1 MEQNYNKVENM
12 QKTDQVI
19 KHATSQQQ
27 KKDEKDNSVQKD
39 LIEFKKEKQKENN
52 KLLKKEEEIQKNLVK
67 YDGKSIKK
75 FDENLPDFSIINQNN
90 ENKNNFLESSFL
102 DDELIKLTKELKDIT
117 KKVAEPEDKA
127 SKSEKKNKMEI
138 DSAEEKK
145 DENLKQPN
153 PENDFIPLK
162 DYPKFKNE
170 AQIAEI
176 EKFLEQNMK

>member
-1 MEQNYNKVENM
+1 M
-12 QKTDQVI
+12 
-19 KHATSQQQ
+19 
-27 KKDEKDNSVQKD
+27 
-39 LIEFKKEKQKENN
+39 
-52 KLLKKEEEIQKNLVK
+52 VK

>member
-1 MEQNYNKVENM
+1 M
-12 QKTDQVI
+12 DQVI
-19 KHATSQQQ
+19 EPGTSNPQVE
-27 KKDEKDNSVQKD
+27 DEKEKGKPKD
-39 LIEFKKEKQKENN
+39 LIECKKEKQKGKIIN
-52 KLLKKEEEIQKNLVK
+52 KEEENKKNLIQNI
-67 YDGKSIKK
+67 GKIGQKS
-75 FDENLPDFSIINQNN
+75 DANLPDIWIINQKDDS
-90 ENKNNFLESSFL
+90 KNNLLEGSFLE
-102 DDELIKLTKELKDIT
+102 DEIIKHTKELKDIT

>member
-1 MEQNYNKVENM
+1 
-12 QKTDQVI
+12 
-19 KHATSQQQ
+19 
-27 KKDEKDNSVQKD
+27 
-39 LIEFKKEKQKENN
+39 
-52 KLLKKEEEIQKNLVK
+52 LVK

-127 SKSEKKNKMEI
+127 SKSEKKNKMEA

-176 EKFLEQNMK
+176 EKVLEQIKEYKVRENIANKLKFKEIEHDDVINFKDESILEFFKSLNFILSENSKMRLIIFKNKIRAP